1 MENTIKTIVV
11 IDDDEEFKGAL
22 KAHLEL
28 MGYEVLCAVDG
39 EQGQNL
45 IQHHNPHLIITDIIM
60 PGTDGIE
67 MLMALRKKVD
77 YGECAFPCPII
88 VMSGGGRIAGKS
100 YLETAK
106 ALGVN
111 AVLEKPFSSREL
123 MSKVEALTAET

>member
-1 MENTIKTIVV
+1 MKTIVV

-22 KAHLEL
+22 KPHLEL
-28 MGYEVLCAVDG
+28 LGFEVLCAADG
-39 EQGQNL
+39 EQGLKLVQQQQPDL
-45 IQHHNPHLIITDIIM
+45 VITDIIM

-67 MLMALRKKVD
+67 MLMALRKSAG
-77 YGECAFPCPII
+77 YEEPAFACPII

-106 ALGVN
+106 ALGVD

-123 MSKVEALTAET
+123 MSIVDALLTVS